1 MERQGVPQ
9 DRPDSDVHF
18 HHLIA
23 HNADG
28 MVVVNHNGIVRFVNP
43 AAERLLQRSA
53 QELIGEVFGF
63 PIVTGETT
71 ELDIVANSGVLS
83 IAEMRVVDLEWEG
96 ERAYLASLRD
106 ITTRKRTEEA
116 LRQREEQLRQAQKME
131 AVGRLAGGVAH
142 EFNNLLTA
150 ILGYSDR
157 LQKHLDNGE
166 IVAQCAERISYVANR
181 AALVA
186 RQLLTFSRDQPLQS
200 QLLNW
205 NTVIEETEK
214 IFQPLIGKSITVVQ
228 HLSSD
233 LWQVHAD
240 PIQLQQILMNLALNA
255 RDAMVEGGE
264 LTLTTANVT
273 LQAGQPERYLEAP
286 PGPYVM
292 LEVKDTGIGVDPEA
306 FSHLFEPFFTTKE
319 VGNGTGLGLA
329 VVYGIVQQN
338 HGDIAV
344 HSAPACGT
352 VFRIYLPR
360 SGDAPAVIPL
370 PAPAGR
376 PATGSETILLV
387 EDEELV
393 RELLCEMLQLHGYRV
408 LAAAQG
414 HDALQLCAQ
423 LDEAIHLL
431 VTDVVMPHMTGY
443 ELAERLTA
451 VYPDLRVLLISG
463 YAGEVAEG
471 NDRLPPHAAFLQ
483 KPFTPDV
490 LAAKVRDVF
499 DAL

>member
-1 MERQGVPQ
+1 
-9 DRPDSDVHF
+9 
-18 HHLIA
+18 
-23 HNADG
+23 
-28 MVVVNHNGIVRFVNP
+28 MVVVNHHGIVRFVNP

-53 QELIGEVFGF
+53 AELIGAVFGF
-63 PIVTGETT
+63 PIVTHETT
-71 ELDIVANSGVLS
+71 ELDIVASSGDLT
-83 IAEMRVVDLEWEG
+83 IAEMRVVNLEWEG

-106 ITTRKRTEEA
+106 ITARKRTEEA

-157 LQKHLDNGE
+157 LRRQLDNRE
-166 IVAQCAERISYVANR
+166 MVAQCSERISYVANR

-186 RQLLTFSRDQPLQS
+186 RQLLTFCRDQPLQS

-214 IFQPLIGKSITVVQ
+214 IFQPLIGKSITVIQ
-228 HLSSD
+228 HLASD
-233 LWQVHAD
+233 LWQVEAD
-240 PIQLQQILMNLALNA
+240 PIQLQQILMNLVLNA
-255 RDAMVEGGE
+255 RDAMVEGGK

-273 LQAGQPERYLEAP
+273 LQTDQPKRYLQAP

-292 LEVKDTGIGVDPEA
+292 LEVQDTGMGVDTEE

-319 VGNGTGLGLA
+319 VGTGLGLA

-338 HGDIAV
+338 QGDIAIQ
-344 HSAPACGT
+344 STPACGT
-352 VFRIYLPR
+352 GLRIYLPR
-360 SGDAPAVIPL
+360 SVDAPAVTPL
-370 PAPAGR
+370 QTSVDKP
-376 PATGSETILLV
+376 TSGSETILLV

-393 RELLCEMLQLHGYRV
+393 RELLCEMLQLQGYCV
-408 LAAAQG
+408 LTAAQG
-414 HDALQLCAQ
+414 HDALQICAQ

-431 VTDVVMPHMTGY
+431 VTDVVMPYMNGY

-463 YAGEVAEG
+463 YVGEVADSNG
-471 NDRLPPHAAFLQ
+471 LLPPHTAFLQ

-490 LAAKVRDVF
+490 LAAKVRDVL
-499 DAL
+499 DVH